1 MVYDGREVMHML
13 IGDVCARTGLT
24 QKAVRYYV
32 DCGLISPRLLD
43 NGYMDF
49 SEDDAHRLARIRV
62 LRQLGLSVAE
72 TRATLDD
79 ERALR
84 GICARHE
91 LELKR
96 QQARMQ
102 ALRELAQN
110 ADYDRAARELDALST
125 GITIAERM
133 LDAFPGAYGRFLAL
147 HFARFLGAPIEN
159 DVQREAYRE
168 VVAWLDGAPVLPAE
182 VAAWL
187 DEFVPGEDMLSHI
200 NDSMEQA
207 ISQTA
212 RYMDK
217 NADMIREYQALL
229 NSEEFRASPAYK
241 LRQAM
246 QDFCRA
252 SGYWD
257 VFLPALRRLSPAY
270 DSYQAQLARANEEF
284 LRRYPQAARMY
295 GGDTASAVQGSDA
308 HGSDSASDAQNTDAH
323 GCDNAYDAQDSNAH
337 GGDTASDA
345 QDSNAHG
352 KDK

>member
-13 IGDVCARTGLT
+13 IGDVCACAGLT

-32 DCGLISPRLLD
+32 DCGLIAPGLLD

-72 TRATLDD
+72 TRAALDD

-91 LELKR
+91 LELSR
-96 QQARMQ
+96 HQARMR
-102 ALRELAQN
+102 ALRELAQS
-110 ADYDRAARELDALST
+110 ADYYRAARELDALST

-168 VVAWLDGAPVLPAE
+168 VVAWLDGAPALPAE

-187 DEFVPGEDMLSHI
+187 DEFAPGEDMLARI

-207 ISQTA
+207 ISHTT
-212 RYMDK
+212 RYMDE

-229 NSEEFRASPAYK
+229 NSDEFRASPAYK
-241 LRQAM
+241 LRLAM

-270 DSYQAQLARANEEF
+270 DSYQAQLARANAEF
-284 LRRYPQAARMY
+284 LRRYPQAASMY
-295 GGDTASAVQGSDA
+295 GSYDA
-308 HGSDSASDAQNTDAH
+308 PA
-323 GCDNAYDAQDSNAH
+323 AQDSGACCSY
-337 GGDTASDA
+337 DAPAA
-345 QDSNAHG
+345 QDSGACCSYDAPAAQDSRAHG
-352 KDK
+352 KHA